1 MWWGRWDL
9 NPGSPTPQAGILN
22 QAIRRPPSEVRRP
35 RGDVS
40 VRALFSFPEEFSS
53 IHLCDV
59 FETSFY
65 QLSCFFEGRCSFADV
80 VIVLDCYELRID
92 ERICDVSVSEQMHDV
107 QNVFGLMVLHRGLP
121 VPERME
127 VYL

>member
-1 MWWGRWDL
+1 MNEQDINKTIDQTQQTIKVL
-9 NPGSPTPQAGILN
+9 SPETGILN
-22 QAIRRPPSEVRRP
+22 QAIRRPHSEVRRP

-59 FETSFY
+59 FEASFY

-80 VIVLDCYELRID
+80 VIILDRVTKGYITTSQTSNRPKGHL
-92 ERICDVSVSEQMHDV
+92 S
-107 QNVFGLMVLHRGLP
+107 P
-121 VPERME
+121 
-127 VYL
+127 